1 MDGWM
6 DDSCSCLSHVYV
18 YFVLN
23 TFNDNIIIIN
33 IVMIIK
39 QAFHLHRM
47 NPNTKRFPWR
57 MGTYGGGGN
66 PCKLLVGVRSRR
78 QIALVKRFNDFIS
91 TTSNFFQLQ
100 SLFACSGYGSM
111 FVLSFTSRRQ
121 DQCMYLHT
129 YAHRHCST
137 NKGVRPLQMTVD
149 YTRLGQQLVINNNM
163 SMQKMNAFC
172 RRVLQLWQL
181 EHTILCKCRYC
192 VHLSYKMAFYES
204 KLWGIYVE
212 LLQNNLFRYEIILYD
227 Y

>member
-1 MDGWM
+1 M
-6 DDSCSCLSHVYV
+6 DDSCTCLSHVYV

-23 TFNDNIIIIN
+23 TFNDNIIIN

-57 MGTYGGGGN
+57 MGTYGGGGGN

-111 FVLSFTSRRQ
+111 FVLSFTSRRW
-121 DQCMYLHT
+121 DQCIYLHT
-129 YAHRHCST
+129 YVQRHCST

-149 YTRLGQQLVINNNM
+149 YTRLGQQLVINNM
-163 SMQKMNAFC
+163 SNAKKWMLSAEGFC
-172 RRVLQLWQL
+172 NCGNWN
-181 EHTILCKCRYC
+181 IPFC
-192 VHLSYKMAFYES
+192 VNV
-204 KLWGIYVE
+204 GIVS
-212 LLQNNLFRYEIILYD
+212 I
-227 Y
+227 